1 MTTLPSLTW
10 KALPVYVP
18 TSGITNATAFI
29 ASLKVALEQTVYS
42 DGTTRTPGSGIA
54 WTPSTGSDGTLIC
67 TPASSSLGLQV
78 LFSQY
83 SASRTNQKMA
93 TTLQS
98 GLAMAGNSY
107 SVAANYV
114 SMILNG
120 TYSSTNVSEPVSP
133 GGRFFGWTIGHWS
146 GYNGYLTYCDLYV
159 YESQDALAIVANS
172 GGYGYGEPLIVGG
185 FIDPGVDSSITKC
198 AEIDGK
204 VYGVMT
210 SGYFPSWSGTDFWSG
225 YTNCFMSNTN
235 AANSS
240 IAAASAGI
248 FLPNSGSNIAAIKRT
263 GAATNE
269 VYVRYYTS
277 GSSLANMP
285 VHVFTTGSAGAYIG
299 RLREISMFEVS
310 PTGTTIVDTS
320 GSAVAHVAGMNF
332 NTTLGASFLLKA

>member
-10 KALPVYVP
+10 KALPVYTP
-18 TSGITNATAFI
+18 TTDITSATALI
-29 ASLKVALEQTVYS
+29 SSLKTALEQTVYS

-54 WTPSTGSDGTLIC
+54 WTPSTASDGTLIC

-93 TTLQS
+93 TTLQP

-107 SVAANYV
+107 NGFANFV

-146 GYNGYLTYCDLYV
+146 GYNGNLSYYNLHL

-172 GGYGYGEPLIVGG
+172 GYGYGEPLIVGG
-185 FIDPGVDSSITKC
+185 FIDPGVDSSITNC

-210 SGYFPSWSGTDFWSG
+210 PGYYPSIVTDFWSS
-225 YTNCFMSNTN
+225 YTNCFMSNTTT
-235 AANSS
+235 ANSTS
-240 IAAASAGI
+240 ATPSAGI
-248 FLPNSGSNIAAIKRT
+248 FLPNSGSNIAAIVRT
-263 GAATNE
+263 GAASSGD
-269 VYVRYYTS
+269 YVRYYTS

-299 RLREISMFEVS
+299 RLREVSMFEVS
-310 PTGTTIVDTS
+310 PTGTSILDSS
-320 GSAVAHVAGMNF
+320 GSLIANVAGLNF
-332 NTTLGASFLLKA
+332 TATVGTSFLLKS